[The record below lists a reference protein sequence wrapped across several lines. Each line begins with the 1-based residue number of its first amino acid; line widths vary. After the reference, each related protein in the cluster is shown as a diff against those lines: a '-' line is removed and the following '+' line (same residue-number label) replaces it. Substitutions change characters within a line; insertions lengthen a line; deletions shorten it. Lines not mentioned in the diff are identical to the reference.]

1 MPKKA
6 VESEEAPRAIG
17 PYSQAILSGNFL
29 FLSGQLPIDPVNGE
43 ISGDIKAQTDQIFK
57 NMAAILAEVGA
68 SLKNVLKTTVFL
80 KDLNDFA
87 AMNEAYKQYFAH
99 EPPARTC
106 VQVAGIP
113 RGALIEIES
122 IVEVTGSK

>member
-68 SLKNVLKTTVFL
+68 SLKDVLKTTVFL

>member
-122 IVEVTGSK
+122 IAEVTGSK

>member
-57 NMAAILAEVGA
+57 NMASILAEVGA
-68 SLKNVLKTTVFL
+68 SLKDVLKTTVFL

-122 IVEVTGSK
+122 IAEVTGSK